1 MADFEQAGAS
11 ERLRRVA
18 ILRDMQAKLKRS
30 PLEALGVV
38 GGASAA
44 EIRSAFM
51 SLTKQYH
58 PAKFARLDE
67 ATVKLANEV
76 FLDLREA
83 YEGLQAAALQGGKR
97 ARTIPG
103 PGVAEVE
110 ATKKPEPFGQ
120 ASHAPASTASAAAR
134 SGQAVRPAEPPRP
147 TVRPADSVTNVPAR
161 PGRAITYNDVSPS
174 PSSSRPAGPAGPV
187 TGRAV
192 TPSSSST
199 SSSAPSPGSTARTSL
214 QPSSSSSSSSSAP
227 AGARPTA
234 GAPAGPPTR
243 PSAPSISTSTSSS
256 AGASTGASASASA
269 SSKPSAVPATGSGKV
284 VVPTAASPAPGA
296 SGSSSS
302 GVPKV
307 RFGNAEA
314 PELVRIR
321 GLINRQQWGE
331 AREALQAMLQRAP
344 TDRGSM
350 AQLAYVRAREALELG
365 NVSEAR
371 RELVRALAI
380 EPTMEQA
387 RSALNELND
396 VNPSKPS
403 SNPSAPRR

>member
-1 MADFEQAGAS
+1 MADFEQAGAT

-38 GGASAA
+38 AGAGPT
-44 EIRSAFM
+44 EVRSAFM
-51 SLTKQYH
+51 ALTKQYH

-83 YEGLQAAALQGGKR
+83 YESLQAAATSKR

-103 PGVAEVE
+103 PGVADVE
-110 ATKKPEPFGQ
+110 TPRKPEPAGQ
-120 ASHAPASTASAAAR
+120 ASAQASQSSHANAGAPR
-134 SGQAVRPAEPPRP
+134 PGQVTRPAEPARTEPRP
-147 TVRPADSVTNVPAR
+147 AV
-161 PGRAITYNDVSPS
+161 GRASLAGAAS
-174 PSSSRPAGPAGPV
+174 PSSHPSSVAGSSVAGSSVAGSVGGRAASLHPAGSA
-187 TGRAV
+187 
-192 TPSSSST
+192 
-199 SSSAPSPGSTARTSL
+199 SSASRAPG
-214 QPSSSSSSSSSAP
+214 P
-227 AGARPTA
+227 AA

-243 PSAPSISTSTSSS
+243 PSAPSISTS
-256 AGASTGASASASA
+256 AIASAS
-269 SSKPSAVPATGSGKV
+269 GSG
-284 VVPTAASPAPGA
+284 
-296 SGSSSS
+296 SGSSSAAAS
-302 GVPKV
+302 AAAATAAAKPAHSSHSSAVPNATGAPKI

-321 GLINRQQWGE
+321 GLINRQQWTD
-331 AREALQAMLQRAP
+331 ARNALQLMLQRVP

-396 VNPSKPS
+396 LNPSKPS
-403 SNPSAPRR
+403 SNPPAPRR

>member
-1 MADFEQAGAS
+1 MADFEQAGAT

-38 GGASAA
+38 AGASPA

-51 SLTKQYH
+51 ALTKQYH

-83 YEGLQAAALQGGKR
+83 YEALQAAATSKR

-103 PGVAEVE
+103 PGVADVE
-110 ATKKPEPFGQ
+110 TPKRPETAGQ
-120 ASHAPASTASAAAR
+120 ASAQPSQPSHANAGAPRPGPVT
-134 SGQAVRPAEPPRP
+134 RPAEPARAEPRP
-147 TVRPADSVTNVPAR
+147 AV
-161 PGRAITYNDVSPS
+161 GRAPLAGATS
-174 PSSSRPAGPAGPV
+174 PSSSHSSSVAGSSVAGSSIAGSSVGGRAAALHPAGSA
-187 TGRAV
+187 
-192 TPSSSST
+192 
-199 SSSAPSPGSTARTSL
+199 SSASRAPG
-214 QPSSSSSSSSSAP
+214 P
-227 AGARPTA
+227 AA

-243 PSAPSISTSTSSS
+243 PSAPSISTS
-256 AGASTGASASASA
+256 AIASAS
-269 SSKPSAVPATGSGKV
+269 GS
-284 VVPTAASPAPGA
+284 A
-296 SGSSSS
+296 SGSSSAAAS
-302 GVPKV
+302 AAAGVVSKPAAPHSSTVPNATGAPKI

-321 GLINRQQWGE
+321 GLINRQQWTD
-331 AREALQAMLQRAP
+331 ARHALQLMLQRVP

-396 VNPSKPS
+396 LNPSKPS
-403 SNPSAPRR
+403 SNPPAPRR